1 MQYYGNLNV
10 INKYSRQIVKLCTIK
25 WGTIGII
32 FNNNGIKK
40 TSALSSTKL
49 RKKQVKYMQ

>member
-32 FNNNGIKK
+32 FNNGIKK